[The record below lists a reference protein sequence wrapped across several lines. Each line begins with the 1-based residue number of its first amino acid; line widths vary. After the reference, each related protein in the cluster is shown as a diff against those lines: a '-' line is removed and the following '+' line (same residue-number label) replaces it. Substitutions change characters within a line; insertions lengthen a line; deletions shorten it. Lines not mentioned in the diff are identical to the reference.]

1 MNLKEMSTSDLKSLK
16 QSLEKK
22 VDALDNEQMAF
33 KILINSAYGAIGS
46 PYFRFFNVIQASA
59 ITISGQTTIRT
70 AEQALNTYLSKL
82 LGEKDRVCAIDT
94 DSTYLILDDLIDKFC
109 PDKSIEDQ
117 VEFVDKV
124 CETKL
129 SAVIDKA
136 YNDLYNDTNSMFNRM
151 RMKRENIGPAV
162 FVQKKRYIMKVYDS
176 EGVRYAKPKMKV
188 MGLESVRSTT
198 PGFFRDKLK
207 EVFYELFDMNQEQM
221 FVHIENIRKEF
232 MKLPVEDMGS
242 PIGVQN
248 LGKYRN
254 STGTVPYNAKAA
266 LLYNDK
272 IDSMSL
278 AGRYQ
283 HIKDGDKVKL
293 LPLKTP
299 NHFKA
304 KYIAVESVLPVEF
317 KLHKYVDKDAI
328 FNKFFADPLQR
339 VFDTFNWKTEETASL
354 DSFFG

>member
-1 MNLKEMSTSDLKSLK
+1 
-16 QSLEKK
+16 
-22 VDALDNEQMAF
+22 
-33 KILINSAYGAIGS
+33 
-46 PYFRFFNVIQASA
+46 
-59 ITISGQTTIRT
+59 
-70 AEQALNTYLSKL
+70 
-82 LGEKDRVCAIDT
+82 
-94 DSTYLILDDLIDKFC
+94 
-109 PDKSIEDQ
+109 
-117 VEFVDKV
+117 
-124 CETKL
+124 
-129 SAVIDKA
+129 
-136 YNDLYNDTNSMFNRM
+136 
-151 RMKRENIGPAV
+151 
-162 FVQKKRYIMKVYDS
+162 MKVHDS
-176 EGVRYAKPKMKV
+176 EGVRYASPKMKV

-207 EVFYELFDMNQEQM
+207 DVFSELFEMDQEQM
-221 FVHIENIRKEF
+221 FDYIEQIKKEF
-232 MKLPVEDMGS
+232 MTLPVESMGS

-254 STGTVPYNAKAA
+254 GTGTVPYNAKAA

-272 IDSMSL
+272 ITELGLTSK
-278 AGRYQ
+278 YQ

-304 KYIAVESVLPVEF
+304 KYIAVESVLPEEF
-317 KLHKYVDKDAI
+317 NLHRYVDKDAV